1 MAHTVLLSRFHSA
14 VVKMPQLTVKA
25 FQFGRGDSLPEMHQV
40 YWLIQ
45 SGYVRTI
52 TWDMSGNITT
62 LGIWGPGD
70 ILSSDFSQ
78 IQPYQM
84 ECLSKVHVDRVALPG
99 NLPEVLLH
107 HHRCTEELL
116 NISHCRQIDRR
127 LLKMM
132 NCLGNRFGEDAGDCW
147 IKINLSLTHQQLADL
162 LGTTR
167 VTVTRLIGTF
177 QRAGVLR
184 RLPSYQFMLRRDA
197 ENLAAPILKNSST

>member
-1 MAHTVLLSRFHSA
+1 MAQTTSLPDTVIR
-14 VVKMPQLTVKA
+14 MPQLTVKA
-25 FQFGRGDSLPEMHQV
+25 FQFSRGDSLPEMHQA

-45 SGYVRTI
+45 AGYVRTV
-52 TWDMSGNITT
+52 TWDMNGHMTT
-62 LGIWGPGD
+62 LGVWGPGD

-84 ECLSKVHVDRVALPG
+84 ECLGKVHVDRVALPG
-99 NLPEVLLH
+99 NLHEILLH

-116 NISHCRQIDRR
+116 NISHCRHIDRR

-132 NCLGNRFGEDAGDCW
+132 DYLGRRFGEAADADW

-167 VTVTRLIGTF
+167 VTVTRLVGIF
-177 QRAGVLR
+177 QRAGVIR
-184 RLPSYQFMLRRDA
+184 RLPRYQFMLRRNA
-197 ENLAAPILKNSST
+197 ENLASPMLKNLST